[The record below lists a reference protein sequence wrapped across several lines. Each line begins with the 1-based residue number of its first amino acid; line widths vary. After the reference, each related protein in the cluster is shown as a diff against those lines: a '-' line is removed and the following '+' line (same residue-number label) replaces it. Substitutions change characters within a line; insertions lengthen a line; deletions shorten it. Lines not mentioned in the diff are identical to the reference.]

1 MTSETAVRP
10 ASPVGLLVLGMHR
23 SGTSALTGLLE
34 RLGIPVAGELLP
46 AEAYNEKGLY
56 ENRAVNAF
64 HNRLLAHLGSRWDDP
79 MPVSNGFVETR
90 AGEAFAA
97 ELAGIISSELL
108 AEAPIFA
115 VKDPRMSRFVPLW
128 RAAMARLGAEP
139 MAVLPLRHPLDV
151 AASLARRDGFVRAKS
166 LLLWLDHTLA
176 GEAAT
181 RDLKRTVLLYDDLLA
196 DWRGA
201 ADRISTELGLAWP
214 KERGRVE
221 AEVDAFLTPDLRHHT
236 GRAAIGE
243 GTRLDALTGRAW
255 EALTALAAHA
265 RDSAEAA
272 GARETLDA
280 VRRDLGA
287 ATSVLSPYVAWE
299 FAALGAASGEAERL
313 ALQVSAQDEAFRQSE
328 ATFRRALDEAET
340 RKLDERRALEE
351 RWSDERR
358 EEAKRRSDERQDEAR
373 RWNDERAALGREI
386 AELGSE
392 VAPLRALPLQVHAL
406 ETERNA
412 LRHEVA
418 QRAMALEAIHRST
431 SWRALQPIRSLA
443 GALPPGA
450 RNGLRR
456 AAKGAWWTLT
466 PWRMGERRRVREAFA
481 ALAAS
486 AASAPVSV
494 AAPGAAGAAAA
505 VRRLGQPAL
514 RVFQAPTDVPRLSM
528 VTDSINEGSLFGG
541 VATALIFSVL
551 LAERTGR
558 RLRIV
563 TRTQAPAT
571 ENVATVL
578 RAHGIEHSG
587 NIEFAF
593 ADIAGEGTEIDVA
606 PDEIFVTTSWWT
618 TRATADVI
626 AEDRI
631 VYILQEDERMFYPFG
646 DEALVCAETMSHPGI
661 VKVVNSGLLHRHLV
675 EDGIL
680 SPDTAFFEPA
690 FPDRIYFPE
699 PRAEGKRRFFFYA
712 RPNNPRNLYARGV
725 ETIERAIAE
734 GVLDPAVWD
743 IHFVG
748 KDLAP
753 MVLAGS
759 VKPILM
765 QNMAWE
771 DYAAFTRS
779 VDLGLTLMYT
789 PHPSYPPLDIAA
801 CGGVAVTNRFGVK
814 QDLSNYS
821 ASIVCAE
828 GEVETLVEALRAGAT
843 LALDAPT
850 RAAAFAGNRILR
862 DWPTA
867 FAPVL
872 DDLSRNERLV
882 R

>member
-1 MTSETAVRP
+1 
-10 ASPVGLLVLGMHR
+10 
-23 SGTSALTGLLE
+23 
-34 RLGIPVAGELLP
+34 
-46 AEAYNEKGLY
+46 
-56 ENRAVNAF
+56 
-64 HNRLLAHLGSRWDDP
+64 
-79 MPVSNGFVETR
+79 
-90 AGEAFAA
+90 
-97 ELAGIISSELL
+97 
-108 AEAPIFA
+108 
-115 VKDPRMSRFVPLW
+115 
-128 RAAMARLGAEP
+128 
-139 MAVLPLRHPLDV
+139 
-151 AASLARRDGFVRAKS
+151 
-166 LLLWLDHTLA
+166 

-181 RDLKRTVLLYDDLLA
+181 RDLRRTVLLYDDLLA
-196 DWRGA
+196 DWRGT
-201 ADRISTELGLAWP
+201 ADRIAAELGLVWP
-214 KERGRVE
+214 KERARVE
-221 AEVDAFLTPDLRHHT
+221 AEVDAFLTPDLRHHA

-243 GTRLDALTGRAW
+243 GTPLDALTGRAW
-255 EALTALAAHA
+255 EALTALAAA
-265 RDSAEAA
+265 PDGSPEAA
-272 GARETLDA
+272 SAREALDG
-280 VRRDLGA
+280 VRADLA
-287 ATSVLSPYVAWE
+287 AAAAVLSPYVAWE
-299 FAALGAASGEAERL
+299 FSALGAAKGEAERL
-313 ALQVSAQDEAFRQSE
+313 GAQVVAQDEAFRASE
-328 ATFRRALDEAET
+328 RSFRQALDDAET
-340 RKLDERRALEE
+340 RKLAERRDEQKRWNEEQKRWNEE
-351 RWSDERR
+351 R
-358 EEAKRRSDERQDEAR
+358 AT
-373 RWNDERAALGREI
+373 LVREI
-386 AELGSE
+386 GELGGE
-392 VAPLRALPLQVHAL
+392 IAPLRALPGRVHAL
-406 ETERNA
+406 ETERDA

-418 QRAMALEAIHRST
+418 QRAVALEAIYRST

-450 RNGLRR
+450 RTGLRR
-456 AAKGAWWTLT
+456 VAKGAWWTLT
-466 PWRMGERRRVREAFA
+466 PWRMAERRRVREAFA
-481 ALAAS
+481 ALAAVAS
-486 AASAPVSV
+486 AAPAPSAGPGG
-494 AAPGAAGAAAA
+494 PGAVSAA
-505 VRRLGQPAL
+505 RRLGQPPL
-514 RVFQAPTDVPRLSM
+514 RVFQAPGDAPRLSM

-593 ADIAGEGTEIDVA
+593 ADIAGEGTEIDVT
-606 PDEIFVTTSWWT
+606 PDEMFVTTSWWT

-675 EDGIL
+675 EEGIL
-680 SPDTAFFEPA
+680 APDTAFFEPA

-699 PRAEGKRRFFFYA
+699 PRLGGKRRFFFYA
-712 RPNNPRNLYARGV
+712 RPNNPRNLYTRGV

-843 LALDAPT
+843 LALDAPA
-850 RAAAFAGNRILR
+850 RAAAFADNRILR

-872 DDLSRNERLV
+872 DALSRNDRLV